1 MRRVFFMAVC
11 TAVAMSVA
19 VKTDAQQKNDSLRL
33 INLQGVEV
41 VATRA
46 TKTTPVAF
54 RDISQEELKE
64 TNFGKDI
71 PSLLQFTPSVVTSS
85 DAGTGIGYTGIRIR
99 GTDPTRINIT
109 SNGIPLNDSESQY
122 LYFVDVPDF
131 TSSVENIQVQR
142 GVGTSTNGAGAFGAS
157 INMQTRNFS
166 YTPFFSVDASG
177 GSYGTHKETLNFGSG
192 LLGNHWFMEG
202 RLSNIGSDGYID
214 RASADLNSY
223 FIQAGYFS
231 RNTLLKFITTNG
243 TERTYHAWDYSSKE
257 QWKTFGRRYN
267 PSGTYTSADGKT
279 AYYDNQIDY
288 FHQQHYQLLWNQ
300 SLSEAFQFNVGLHY
314 TNNYG
319 YYEQYKESQKLY
331 KYLLDSEN
339 GSKTDLVRRK
349 NIDGDF
355 YGAVASVNYSSGKL
369 NANLGGAWNKHDA
382 DHYGTLQWVR
392 EFKGG
397 INPDHTYYDNN
408 GKKIDGNIYGKV
420 DYKIYKGL
428 VGYVDLQYRHVNYK
442 MTGSSQ
448 EFDDNHDQRPFAI
461 DATYDFFNPK
471 FGLSYQIGG
480 GHQVYAS
487 YGIAHKE
494 PTRNDFEDQMAES
507 QEVMPESERLNDL
520 EVGYKFNSRFVD
532 FGLNFYH
539 MDYDNQF
546 VLTGAQDSNGEMIAR
561 NIKDSYRMGFEA
573 ELQVRPFDGFVWNLN
588 ATLSKN
594 RAKNMSLNVVDE
606 NWNETPVNVGSTHLA
621 YSPDFILNNIFSY
634 EYKGWKASLM
644 SQYVSKQYMTNS
656 NFQSYVDEA
665 TGENI
670 SAMIDAYFVSNLD
683 LSYSFKLKGVKRI
696 TVGATVYNL
705 FDEKYESNGSCSMYF
720 KQDGGKVK
728 AFHDGDAGFW
738 SWSTY
743 SCQAPIHFLAHVSLN
758 F

>member
-1 MRRVFFMAVC
+1 MRRMKFMAVC
-11 TAVAMSVA
+11 AAVALSVE
-19 VKTDAQQKNDSLRL
+19 THAQQKTDSLR
-33 INLQGVEV
+33 IIELQGVEV

-46 TKTTPVAF
+46 TKTTPMTF
-54 RDISQEELKE
+54 HNISKEELKE

-71 PSLLQFTPSVVTSS
+71 PSLLQFTPSVVASS

-109 SNGIPLNDSESQY
+109 ANGIPLNDSESQY

-131 TSSVENIQVQR
+131 ASSVENIQVQR
-142 GVGTSTNGAGAFGAS
+142 GVGTSTNGPAAFGAS
-157 INMQTRNFS
+157 INMQTR
-166 YTPFFSVDASG
+166 FFSRSPYFNVDASG
-177 GSYGTHKETLNFGSG
+177 GSYGTHKETMSFGSG
-192 LLGNHWFMEG
+192 LLNNHWFFEG

-223 FIQAGYFS
+223 FIQAGYYS
-231 RNTLLKFITTNG
+231 GNTLLKFVTTNG
-243 TERTYHAWDYSSKE
+243 MERTYHAWDYSSKE
-257 QWKTFGRRYN
+257 QWKTFGRCYN
-267 PSGTYTSADGKT
+267 PSGAYTAVDGTT
-279 AYYDNQIDY
+279 AFYDNQIDY

-300 SLSEAFQFNVGLHY
+300 SLSDVMKFNVGLHY
-314 TNNYG
+314 TNNFG

-331 KYLLDSEN
+331 KYLLTSEN
-339 GSKTDLVRRK
+339 GSKSDLIRRK

-355 YGAVASVNYSSGKL
+355 YGAVASVNYKKGRVD
-369 NANLGGAWNKHDA
+369 ANLGGAWNNHNA

-392 EFKGG
+392 EFKGDL
-397 INPDHTYYDNN
+397 NPNHTYYDNN
-408 GKKIDGNIYGKV
+408 GKKIDGNLYGKLS
-420 DYKIYKGL
+420 YRFLKGL
-428 VGYVDLQYRHVNYK
+428 VSYVDLQYRHVNYK

-448 EFDDNHDQRPFAI
+448 EFDDNKQQRPFDI
-461 DATYDFFNPK
+461 DVNYNFFNPK
-471 FGLSYQIGG
+471 FGLSYQIAPA
-480 GHQVYAS
+480 HQVYAS
-487 YGIAHKE
+487 YGIAHRE

-507 QEVMPESERLNDL
+507 QEVMPQSERLNDL
-520 EVGYKFNSRFVD
+520 EAGYKFISKYLD
-532 FGLNFYH
+532 FGINLYH
-539 MDYDNQF
+539 MVYDNQF
-546 VLTGAQDSNGEMIAR
+546 VLTGAQDINGEMISR
-561 NIKDSYRMGFEA
+561 NIKDTYRSGLEM
-573 ELQVRPFDGFVWNLN
+573 ELQVRPFTGFVWNLN
-588 ATLSKN
+588 AAYSRN
-594 RAKNMSLNVVDE
+594 RAKNMTLNVVDE

-621 YSPDFILNNIFSY
+621 YSPDFIFNNIFSY

-656 NFQSYVDEA
+656 DFKSYVDEA
-665 TGENI
+665 TGENV
-670 SAMIDAYFVSNLD
+670 SAMIDAFFVSNLD
-683 LSYSFKLKGVKRI
+683 LSYRFKLKGVKGI

-743 SCQAPIHFLAHVSLN
+743 SCQAPIHFMAHLSLN